1 MGLKGISLVFA
12 AIAALSQ
19 AQTQEPMV
27 AFKCTKPAMYLT
39 EKGWIPD
46 RETDCIEDPVK
57 ILDYC
62 RKKFPDLE
70 VTNIVKSGTKV
81 TINNWCGFDKEKCHK
96 HNSHE
101 VTPYRCLVGAFQS
114 DALLVPEHCL
124 FDHKHGDDCKS
135 ETDWNVTAVT
145 ACKERDMKMQ
155 SFAILQP
162 CGVDMFTGVEF
173 VCCPHTEKIVIATTT
188 EEPKAPVIKIDIE
201 KKPAQP
207 DARKDEQEDFFAH
220 YLQKSYDDRY
230 MNEHQYFE
238 KAKADLQKHHHERVT
253 KMMKEWA
260 SARRRVQDMND
271 VDPKGADKLNTEITA
286 RFQKTYEALE
296 QEGLAEKKQLVALH
310 QQRVQAELND
320 KKRHAMEHYM
330 ETLTNPQADA
340 ARILKA
346 LKHYVKN
353 EQKDRMHTVNHF
365 KHLLDTDN
373 SEAAAV
379 RQQTLDHLH
388 IIDQRIQ
395 QAIDMLNRV
404 PNFENKVRTQI
415 DSFLKGFHE
424 IDAAINDILA
434 SKVEEPVEKEI
445 MQDKEQK
452 VEESEEHEVVE
463 KPAPE
468 LLEDEALDAGDD
480 DYYDDEDEYEDD
492 SWDEYD
498 EDDEDEEEDESEEE
512 AESDVEEETKPEQK
526 VEQPPLHLKPTQ
538 YDEAAD
544 DDEDQEDEHAAP
556 IKAEPAHMGLNE
568 LDVQTIDKKRIET
581 SKTIKRGVYGNYMFG
596 VAVAAIAVFVIL
608 VVGIVV
614 LRRKNARQSAAS
626 NHGFVEVDQAASPEE
641 RHVAN
646 MQMNGYEN
654 PTYKYFEMN
663 GASNA

>member
-1 MGLKGISLVFA
+1 M
-12 AIAALSQ
+12 
-19 AQTQEPMV
+19 
-27 AFKCTKPAMYLT
+27 CNKPAMFLT
-39 EKGWIPD
+39 EKGWQED
-46 RETDCIEDPVK
+46 RSSDCIKDPVK

-62 RKKFPDLE
+62 RKKFPELE
-70 VTNIVKSGTKV
+70 VTNIVKSSSQV
-81 TINNWCGFDKEKCHK
+81 TINNWCHVDKPKCHK

-124 FDHKHGDDCKS
+124 FDHKHGDKCLS
-135 ETDWNVTAVT
+135 ETDWNTTAVS
-145 ACKERDMKMQ
+145 ACTGRIMKMQ

-162 CGVDMFTGVEF
+162 CGIDRFTGVEF
-173 VCCPHTEKIVIATTT
+173 VCCPHVDTPDRPVMARTTT
-188 EEPKAPVIKIDIE
+188 EEPAAAVIKINIA
-201 KKPAQP
+201 KKPAAP
-207 DARKDEQEDFFAH
+207 KQEDDGDFFAH
-220 YLQKSYDDRY
+220 YLQKSFDDRY
-230 MNEHQYFE
+230 MNEHTYFE
-238 KAKADLQKHHHERVT
+238 KAKSDLQKHHHERVT

-260 SARRRVQDMND
+260 AARRRVQDMND
-271 VDPKGADKLNTEITA
+271 VDPKGADKLNREITA

-330 ETLTNPQADA
+330 EVLTNPNSDA

-353 EQKDRMHTVNHF
+353 EQKDRMHTVNHY
-365 KHLLDTDN
+365 KHLMDTDA
-373 SEAAAV
+373 SEANAV

-404 PNFENKVRTQI
+404 PNFEKKVREQI
-415 DSFLKGFHE
+415 DSFMKQFHE

-434 SKVEEPVEKEI
+434 SKVAEPTDKQILEEYKKDQKFLE
-445 MQDKEQK
+445 K
-452 VEESEEHEVVE
+452 VEEHKVIEKLAPVELKDDALAADEE
-463 KPAPE
+463 
-468 LLEDEALDAGDD
+468 
-480 DYYDDEDEYEDD
+480 DYYDEDYSDEDYEEYED
-492 SWDEYD
+492 EED
-498 EDDEDEEEDESEEE
+498 EDDEDED
-512 AESDVEEETKPEQK
+512 D
-526 VEQPPLHLKPTQ
+526 
-538 YDEAAD
+538 DD
-544 DDEDQEDEHAAP
+544 DDEDIVKEQEPEKVEIPVMKPADIVLKPTEFDDDEEDMEDEHMMP
-556 IKAEPAHMGLNE
+556 EVINKPAHMAQNKLE
-568 LDVQTIDKKRIET
+568 VHVEKQKSAV
-581 SKTIKRGVYGNYMFG
+581 SKGVNKLYSGYMFG

-614 LRRKNARQSAAS
+614 LRRKNARQTAAS

-663 GASNA
+663 TGSNA